1 MELNVDYRDEIVILQ
16 LSGEL
21 DMATVEPLVNKVL
34 EIKEEYQ
41 KIIFDFSEVAFVDS
55 TGVGNI
61 IKLLQ
66 DNDDLDYAITNLREE
81 VEEIF
86 TILNLEE
93 ILGAEVFIDSN
104 SQAIEYLES

>member
-1 MELNVDYRDEIVILQ
+1 MELNVDYRAEIVILQ

-93 ILGAEVFIDSN
+93 ILGPEVFIDSN